1 MRHRKSGWKLGRKGE
16 HRQAM
21 LRNMATSLFQH
32 ERIQTTAG
40 RAKALR
46 PYAERII
53 SLAKR
58 EGLHARR
65 LVSGH
70 IADRAV
76 VKKIFDTLSARYLDR
91 SGGYTR
97 ILKLGPRSG
106 DGAEMALVELVGSE
120 LKIETKP
127 VSKKGRRRGAKPKA
141 EDAPGDSEPDAAEAS
156 GRTKKA
162 AAKETAAKAKK
173 SSRGST
179 RKASG
184 KEK

>member
-58 EGLHARR
+58 ESLHARR

-76 VKKIFDTLSARYLDR
+76 VKKLFDTLSARYLDR
-91 SGGYTR
+91 HGGYTR
-97 ILKLGPRSG
+97 ILKLGPRFG

-120 LKIETKP
+120 LKIDSKP
-127 VSKKGRRRGAKPKA
+127 KPKKGWRRGAKPKA
-141 EDAPGDSEPDAAEAS
+141 EDAPGAPEPDAAEAS
-156 GRTKKA
+156 GGTKKAGAKKA
-162 AAKETAAKAKK
+162 AAKAEKK
-173 SSRGST
+173 RRGST
-179 RKASG
+179 HKASG

>member
-65 LVSGH
+65 LVSSH
-70 IADRAV
+70 IANRAV

-97 ILKLGPRSG
+97 ILKLGPRFG

-127 VSKKGRRRGAKPKA
+127 ESKKGRRRGAKPKA
-141 EDAPGDSEPDAAEAS
+141 KDAPGTSEPDAAEVSA
-156 GRTKKA
+156 GAKKA
-162 AAKETAAKAKK
+162 GKEKTAAKEKK
-173 SSRGST
+173 GRRGST